1 MCPKSKP
8 LTPMKTSENNKS
20 GIPTLLETIRH
31 EKLSEVVSVKVQY
44 SLRIYLQQ
52 RHNPVSTWVRVAILE
67 KLRREAQ

>member
-1 MCPKSKP
+1 MCAKSKP
-8 LTPMKTSENNKS
+8 EPTLKTPQRGKV
-20 GIPTLLETIRH
+20 GIPTLLQTIRH

-52 RHNPVSTWVRVAILE
+52 RHNPVSTWVRADILE